1 MVYQR
6 KGKHPEQN
14 KSSCGVP
21 KHGDYHICHW
31 LDLQAIWKFSR
42 MLSSNFM
49 VPSDEAPRHSSSSI
63 QNQQFSLTPRLTRWL
78 IIAGRSLRIY
88 TQDKV
93 SRDPLTERLLQV
105 LWQRHLFL
113 QRRKVLVSQVRGERK
128 QSPPVVGKPWP

>member
-1 MVYQR
+1 
-6 KGKHPEQN
+6 
-14 KSSCGVP
+14 
-21 KHGDYHICHW
+21 
-31 LDLQAIWKFSR
+31 
-42 MLSSNFM
+42 
-49 VPSDEAPRHSSSSI
+49 
-63 QNQQFSLTPRLTRWL
+63 L